1 MNNYNYFI
9 KKHDLKVEKL
19 TKTKNTTIIKTP
31 LGQFVFKKGNINI
44 YNYLLSRGFNYFPK
58 IVDYNDNLI
67 MFKYIENIEYD
78 KEQKAEDYIKLIS
91 LLHSKT
97 CYYKQVDIDNYKDL
111 YEKLYSKLDD
121 INNYYSN
128 LINIIET
135 KEYMSPCEYL
145 IARNITNI
153 FLLINNSYRL
163 LEDWYKIIKN
173 NDKKRVVTL
182 YNSIDINN
190 MIKGTKGIY
199 LTSFNN
205 TSVDI
210 PIYDLY
216 NFYNKYYL
224 DFDFR
229 NIIKRYEEL
238 FPLIEDEVI
247 LLMIMI
253 SIPEK
258 VIINNTVNNIIDIK
272 IFINKIFRTIDFL
285 NSKKEE
291 DTSAHQEKNDK

>member
-9 KKHDLKVEKL
+9 KKHDLKVEKV
-19 TKTKNTTIIKTP
+19 TKTKNATTIKTP

-58 IVDYNDNLI
+58 IVDYNDDLI

-78 KEQKAEDYIKLIS
+78 NEQKAEDYIKLIS

-97 CYYKQVDIDNYKDL
+97 CFYKQIDFDNYKDL
-111 YEKLYSKLDD
+111 YEKLHNKIDD
-121 INNYYSN
+121 SNNYYNN

-153 FLLINNSYRL
+153 FLLINNSYKL
-163 LEDWYKIIKN
+163 LEDWYKIINN

-199 LTSFNN
+199 LTSFSN
-205 TSVDI
+205 TSIDI

-216 NFYNKYYL
+216 HFYNKYYL
-224 DFDFR
+224 DLDYN
-229 NIIKRYEEL
+229 NIVKKYEEL
-238 FPLIEDEVI
+238 FPLKEEEMI
-247 LLMIMI
+247 LLMVMI
-253 SIPEK
+253 SIPDK
-258 VIINNTVNNIIDIK
+258 VIIDNSVNNIVDTK
-272 IFINKIFRTIDFL
+272 RQINKIFRTIDFL
-285 NSKKEE
+285 NSKKEK
-291 DTSAHQEKNDK
+291 DTSTHQEKNDK